1 MVIINGGDTNMNAQ
15 QKDIVTAGMRG
26 ASWDNHLMDRPYTVV
41 PYALGT
47 EDGQRT
53 LGFLFTATGKERTV
67 VSLMHPR
74 EMSVTHYMV
83 PAVLDAGC
91 ACWVQGPRSIGN
103 DLRLEHEI
111 ALFDVAAGMKHLR
124 AQGYENIV
132 LLGNSGGAGLYTL
145 YNQQSLLAPEE
156 RIQNTPAGRPT
167 RLTELDMPVADGLI
181 LLSPHPG
188 QGKLLMAG
196 VDASVVDEND
206 PMVTDASLDPFSFE
220 NGFDVDTGQA
230 HYDANFLKRY
240 RLAQIERV
248 RRIDLRA
255 KEMISKKHTARKQFK
270 SGAVDQATRMLA
282 AYSPIFHVWRTDA
295 DPRAWDIS
303 LDPSD
308 RKPGSLWGKNPFA
321 SNWGSVGFARLVTPE
336 SWLSTWSGLQSNAAL
351 DKTLSSVKQPTLLVE
366 YTGDQCTFPS
376 DIAEIF
382 NSIGT
387 NKKRHVRVRGNHHGL
402 ALSRDESS
410 GRAVAAKHIIEWL
423 QNQF

>member
-1 MVIINGGDTNMNAQ
+1 MKAQ
-15 QKDIVTAGMRG
+15 QKEQVTAGMRG
-26 ASWDNHLMDRPYTVV
+26 ASWDSHLMDRPYTVV

-53 LGFLFTATGKERTV
+53 LGFLFTTTGKERTV

-124 AQGYENIV
+124 GQGYVNIV
-132 LLGNSGGAGLYTL
+132 LIGNSGGAGLYTL
-145 YNQQSLLAPEE
+145 YNQQSLLRPEE
-156 RIQNTPAGRPT
+156 RIKNTPAGRPT
-167 RLTELDMPVADGLI
+167 RLAELDMPVADGLV

-196 VDASVVDEND
+196 LDASVMDEAD
-206 PMVTDASLDPFSFE
+206 PFATDATLDPFSAE
-220 NGFDVDTGQA
+220 NGFDVETGQA
-230 HYDANFLKRY
+230 HYDATFVKRY

-255 KEMISKKHTARKQFK
+255 KEMILKKNTARKNLK
-270 SGAVDQATRMLA
+270 SQLVEQATRMLA

-295 DPRAWDIS
+295 DLRAWDVS

-321 SNWGSVGFARLVTPE
+321 SNWGSVGFARVVTPE
-336 SWLSTWSGLQSNAAL
+336 SWLSTWSGLESNAAL
-351 DKTLSSVKQPTLLVE
+351 DKTLPFVKQAALLVE

-376 DIAEIF
+376 DIAGLF
-382 NSIGT
+382 DRIGT
-387 NKKRHVRVRGNHHGL
+387 SNKCHVRVRGNHHGM
-402 ALSRDESS
+402 ALSPDEES
-410 GRAVAAKHIIEWL
+410 GRAVAAKHIANWL
-423 QNQF
+423 HENFEN